1 MIYSRIKYGSIV
13 YGLTSDA
20 NIEKIQIMQNKLLK
34 VLSSKPYR
42 FSTNKLHNELFLLKF
57 KDIVKQD
64 ILSFVY
70 NYVHSN
76 LPYIFNDYFKHR
88 YSLYDILSG
97 HKPLR
102 FKYSIHKKNIGEN
115 TVKVQGPK
123 LYNVE
128 ASDIDLN
135 ISLKTF
141 RYKIKTKILNYPYI

>member
-1 MIYSRIKYGSIV
+1 
-13 YGLTSDA
+13 
-20 NIEKIQIMQNKLLK
+20 MQNKLLK
-34 VLSSKPYR
+34 VISSKPYR

-76 LPYIFNDYFKHR
+76 LPSVFDNYFKHR
-88 YSLYDILSG
+88 HSLYDILSG

-102 FKYSIHKKNIGEN
+102 FKYAIYKKNIGEN

-123 LYNVE
+123 LYNTE

-135 ISLKTF
+135 LSLKTF
-141 RYKIKTKILNYPYI
+141 GYKIKTKILNYPDN